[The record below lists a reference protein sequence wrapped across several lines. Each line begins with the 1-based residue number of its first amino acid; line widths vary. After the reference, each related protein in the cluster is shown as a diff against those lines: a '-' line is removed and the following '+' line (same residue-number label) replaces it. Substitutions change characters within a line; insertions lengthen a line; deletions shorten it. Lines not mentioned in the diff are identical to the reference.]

1 MHSQYWINK
10 NWKYEQINYPVMKW
24 IIVLETSNK
33 QKFKKG
39 SFTSELYHAFKEE
52 LTPIIL
58 KLLQKLKRKE
68 CFQTDSRRPAPLWYQ
83 NQRYHI
89 KKKENYK
96 AISLMNIEVKTFR
109 KILAK
114 QIQQ

>member
-1 MHSQYWINK
+1 
-10 NWKYEQINYPVMKW
+10 MKW
-24 IIVLETSNK
+24 IIVLETPNK

-52 LTPIIL
+52 LSPIIL

-83 NQRYHI
+83 NQ
-89 KKKENYK
+89 
-96 AISLMNIEVKTFR
+96 T
-109 KILAK
+109 KIPH
-114 QIQQ
+114 